1 MDRDTERL
9 YEAREEIDRQQQ
21 RLESLPVRTAEIEA
35 DDPTG
40 VVRVRVGPDGVVRS
54 ITVRHGWQDTVAPS
68 ALADTIAAA
77 YLTAGARQ
85 VGTWADDVE
94 EAFALPAPQTRPLP
108 MTVEDVAAAIP
119 DSASLTEAEVM
130 ERISALWSEVE
141 AELDGALADLEERTT
156 RVHRV
161 SSPDGNVHVEVSA
174 SGGLQGLELRE
185 SWLVRAHPANIGRSV
200 LAVLERA
207 QSEAVAAFGEA
218 RADADA
224 SVARLTEIG
233 NPTRLAR
240 RAGLDV

>member
-9 YEAREEIDRQQQ
+9 YEAREEMDRRQQ
-21 RLESLPVRTAEIEA
+21 RLESLPVRTAEVEA

-54 ITVRHGWQDTVAPS
+54 ITVQHGWQDRVTPS

-77 YLTAGARQ
+77 YATAGSRH
-85 VGTWADDVE
+85 VGTWVEDVE
-94 EAFALPAPQTRPLP
+94 EAFALPAPRTRPMP

-119 DSASLTEAEVM
+119 DSAGLTEEQVMARIAE
-130 ERISALWSEVE
+130 LWAELE
-141 AELDGALADLEERTT
+141 AEIDGALADVEERTT

-161 SSPDGNVHVEVSA
+161 SGPDGNVHVEVSA
-174 SGGLQGLELRE
+174 GGGLQHLELRE

-200 LAVLERA
+200 LAVLEQA
-207 QSEAVAAFGEA
+207 QAEAVAAFGSA

-224 SVARLTEIG
+224 SVARLTELG